1 MSKINKILIA
11 NRGEIAIRVIRTAKK
26 MGIQTVAIY
35 AETDCDSLHV
45 KEADE
50 AKCVGKIELSE
61 TYLNISKII
70 AIAKETGCD
79 AIHPGYGFL
88 AENPLFVDAC
98 DEAGIIFIGP
108 KANVMLTMGNKIEAR
123 AFVKKIGVPITEG
136 LTGDR
141 ETLLQAKSRIG
152 FPVLLKAAAGGG
164 GKGMQI
170 VQTEQE
176 LKEALEST
184 SRQALAYFGDER
196 IYIEK
201 YLEEPRHIEFQIL
214 GDNQGNLIHLFEREC
229 SIQRRFQ
236 KIIEESP
243 SPTLTP
249 ELRKKMGAAAVKIG
263 EEIKYTNAGTIE
275 FLVDKELNFF
285 FLEMNTRIQ
294 VEHPVTEMV
303 TGIDIVEEQI
313 LIAEGHSLQWKQE
326 DLKQKGHAI
335 ECRIYAED
343 PEHNFMPS
351 PGKMTLYK
359 EPQMDSIR
367 IDKGIPAGSEISS
380 SYDPMICK
388 LISWGSTR
396 EESREKMIAAL
407 NGYIIHGIR
416 TNILYLSKLLS
427 SQAFSSNS
435 ISTKFCD
442 EHTSE
447 IISGILQEHEKI
459 PIHLPLI
466 GYLLYSLE
474 IRNENSPDS
483 NTSASIWDMIGYWR
497 EEMKVR
503 IKSGRQVYSIGF
515 VILKNRKYSILIDD
529 DIFTAEKI
537 QEEENQLTF
546 SINGINYRVFVSSAK
561 DGSGFVD
568 FEGHIFTMHRQDFL
582 PESDLLV
589 RFESSGHSNEVYSP
603 MPGKVIKL
611 LVNKGDKV
619 SKGEVILIVE
629 AMKMESSIVSPVNGI
644 VDMVNV
650 AVNDRVA
657 PGKVLILLEKIIDEG
672 ETQIKINE

>member
-1 MSKINKILIA
+1 MFKIKKILIA
-11 NRGEIAIRVIRTAKK
+11 NRGEIAVRVIRTARK

-35 AETDCDSLHV
+35 AEADRDSLHV

-50 AKCVGKIELSE
+50 AKFIGKIELSE

-88 AENPLFVDAC
+88 AENPLFVEAC
-98 DEAGIIFIGP
+98 DEAAIVFVGP
-108 KANVMLTMGNKIEAR
+108 KANVMRTMGNKIQAR

-136 LTGDR
+136 LTGNR

-170 VQTEQE
+170 VKTEQE
-176 LKEALEST
+176 LEAALEST
-184 SRQALAYFGDER
+184 SRQALTYFGDET

-201 YLEEPRHIEFQIL
+201 YLEEPRHIEFQIF
-214 GDNQGNLIHLFEREC
+214 GDNQGHLVHLFEREC
-229 SIQRRFQ
+229 SIQRRYQ

-249 ELRKKMGAAAVKIG
+249 ELRNKMGAAAVKIG
-263 EEIKYTNAGTIE
+263 KEIKYTNAGTIE
-275 FLVDKELNFF
+275 FLVDKELNFY

-313 LIAEGHSLQWKQE
+313 LISEGHSLRWKQE
-326 DLKQKGHAI
+326 ELKQTGHAM

-351 PGKMTLYK
+351 PGRMTLYK

-367 IDKGIPAGSEISS
+367 IDKGITASSEITSY
-380 SYDPMICK
+380 YDPMICK

-396 EESREKMIAAL
+396 EESRKKMIAAL

-416 TNILYLSKLLS
+416 TNILYLSKLIS
-427 SQAFSSNS
+427 SQAFASNS

-442 EHTSE
+442 EHTAE
-447 IISGILQEHEKI
+447 IISSILEEYKKI
-459 PIHLPLI
+459 PIHLALI

-474 IRNENSPDS
+474 IRNENGPGR
-483 NTSASIWDMIGYWR
+483 NATSSIWNTLGYWR

-503 IKSGRQVYSIGF
+503 IKSDEQAYSIRI
-515 VILKNRKYSILIDD
+515 VSLKNGMNSFLIGDT
-529 DIFTAEKI
+529 IFTAEKNL
-537 QEEENQLTF
+537 EEENRLIF
-546 SINGINYRVFVSSAK
+546 SINGINYQAYVSSAK
-561 DGSGFVD
+561 DGSGFID
-568 FEGHIFTMHRQDFL
+568 FEGHIFWMQRQDFL
-582 PESDLLV
+582 PESDLPV
-589 RFESSGHSNEVYSP
+589 YSESSVHNNEVYSP

-611 LVNKGDKV
+611 LVKAGDKV
-619 SKGEVILIVE
+619 KKGEVLMIIE
-629 AMKMESSIVSPVNGI
+629 AMKMESSIVSPINGSVDKVNI
-644 VDMVNV
+644 

-657 PGKVLILLEKIIDEG
+657 PGKVVIHLEKITDEG
-672 ETQIKINE
+672 KTQIKLNE